1 MVHRESVEAYE
12 GPLAQLAE
20 DIGDLK
26 YDSLAEF
33 LRLLAEKI
41 KYDAAKDQA
50 RGRVRLATSLQD
62 AAMQIATAA
71 ADIETAWQISE
82 PHMT

>member
-1 MVHRESVEAYE
+1 MVHRESVEDYE
-12 GPLAQLAE
+12 GTLAQLAE
-20 DIGDLK
+20 NIGDLK

-33 LRLLAEKI
+33 LHLLAEKI
-41 KYDAAKDQA
+41 KDDAAKDRA

-62 AAMQIATAA
+62 AAAQIATAA
-71 ADIETAWQISE
+71 ADIETAWRISE